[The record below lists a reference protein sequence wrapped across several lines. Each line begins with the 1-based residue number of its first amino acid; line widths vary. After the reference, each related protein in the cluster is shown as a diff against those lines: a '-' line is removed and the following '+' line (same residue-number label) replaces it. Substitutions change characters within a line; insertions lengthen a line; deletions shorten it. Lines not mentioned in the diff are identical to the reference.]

1 METFAAARSSI
12 SLETSMGALAFSVPD
27 YQKGKKEHRSVL
39 LKDSQLQKKVSQT
52 FFFFLNLCT
61 FCSYLHEHNVV

>member
-52 FFFFLNLCT
+52 FSFFF
-61 FCSYLHEHNVV
+61 